1 MISVLISDLL
11 DQIQGKP
18 ASRQVSPEGTAV
30 PSDSPILR
38 AITQAG
44 LLLER
49 YTFAIENEGF
59 YQAMLTPDLLHHSL
73 TEEESI
79 ALITALSELLKTD
92 PTHAG
97 MAAWALGRT
106 SEDGAREALAQALE
120 QWSNHP
126 DNTVY
131 QILAGLDNFGL
142 APYSELVWEVAQKGL
157 PRSAELARQVLTINN
172 DFRW

>member
-1 MISVLISDLL
+1 MVSVLISDLL
-11 DQIQGKP
+11 DQIQGK
-18 ASRQVSPEGTAV
+18 SPSHQSPTERIPG
-30 PSDSPILR
+30 PSDSPMLR

-79 ALITALSELLKTD
+79 ALITALGDILQNDS
-92 PTHAG
+92 THAG

-142 APYSELVWEVAQKGL
+142 APYAELVWEVAQKGL